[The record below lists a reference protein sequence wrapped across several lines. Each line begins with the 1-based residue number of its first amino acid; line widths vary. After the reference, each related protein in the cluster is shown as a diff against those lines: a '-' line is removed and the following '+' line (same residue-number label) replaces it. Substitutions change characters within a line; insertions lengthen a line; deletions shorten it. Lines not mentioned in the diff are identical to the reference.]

1 MLSPILNSTD
11 KTNAARKPPGTEAKR
26 NRRGGR
32 SADPGFCRQW
42 RSDLL
47 IRTIETQVLPK
58 LALAHRADVAVGHGR
73 AMDAA
78 ELETFLALVLAN
90 DPAACI
96 ARVDQLA
103 ARGLGLTEICL
114 TVLAPA
120 ARRLGEMWDD
130 DLCSFADVTA
140 GLGTLRS
147 VLYRLHEIC
156 EPDLPSRDGAR
167 RVLLASLAADG
178 HSFGLQVVSEV
189 FCHAGWDVTVAI
201 AAGEDELIAAV
212 RGRWFAVA
220 GLSIGRAEQTAA
232 LGRTDTGHP
241 PGVVQS
247 GDWRSAGRGGVDP
260 LARSGAARRGG
271 CERGRCAAGCVQ
283 GGGSATADGPGA
295 GRGCRWSG
303 LVRRPRISAS
313 GG

>member
-232 LGRTDTGHP
+232 LGRTIQAIRRASSNP
-241 PGVVQS
+241 AIGVLL
-247 GDWRSAGRGGVDP
+247 GGAALTRSPD
-260 LARSGAARRGG
+260 LARLAGADASAADARQAVSRA
-271 CERGRCAAGCVQ
+271 EDLRLLMARAQVEVAAGQ
-283 GGGSATADGPGA
+283 A
-295 GRGCRWSG
+295 
-303 LVRRPRISAS
+303 
-313 GG
+313 